1 MQKYANKKEFQNIL
15 MQKEFKK
22 NQRKNIQKKTQDT
35 LNFFKNFRDT
45 FYFLIR

>member
-22 NQRKNIQKKTQDT
+22 NQKKIY
-35 LNFFKNFRDT
+35 KKRHK
-45 FYFLIR
+45 IH

>member
-22 NQRKNIQKKTQDT
+22 IKKKYIKKDT
-35 LNFFKNFRDT
+35 RYIEFF
-45 FYFLIR
+45 